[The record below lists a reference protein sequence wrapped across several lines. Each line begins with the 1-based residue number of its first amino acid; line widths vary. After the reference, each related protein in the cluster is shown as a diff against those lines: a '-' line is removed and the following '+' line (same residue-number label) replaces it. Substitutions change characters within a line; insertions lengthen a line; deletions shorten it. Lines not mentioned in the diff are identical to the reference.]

1 MVKYLSILIV
11 IMTLSLSTMPCFLY
25 DRCLFSGMEENCTHD
40 DDGSCAD
47 DDFCSPFMQ
56 CNTCTGFVYPQ
67 TTSLEKIFVHVN
79 TETVFYYKEEALK
92 SFPANV
98 FQPPEPDGGR
108 LYRRLWYK
116 LGYTLLFIEFRFAQS
131 MKLKEVGRVVAPFGS
146 LRS

>member
-67 TTSLEKIFVHVN
+67 TTSLEEIFVHVN

-98 FQPPEPDGGR
+98 FQPPR
-108 LYRRLWYK
+108 
-116 LGYTLLFIEFRFAQS
+116 A
-131 MKLKEVGRVVAPFGS
+131 
-146 LRS
+146 